1 MKQIAAVQAA
11 IEKACLKVNRCPS
24 EVKLL
29 AISKSVPVEVIH
41 KAYQAGLNLFGE
53 NRVQELTQKIPLLPA
68 EIKWHLV
75 GTLQRNKVK
84 QVIGRVD
91 LIHSVDRLSL
101 AREISKWAQK
111 SDITVKV
118 LLQVNIAGEKTKK
131 GFTVEEVRG
140 QLETLSNL
148 PNLQIKGLMTLAPW
162 VQDPEKVRPVFRELR
177 LLAQELASMGLANV
191 EMQELSMGMS
201 NDFPVAIEEGAT
213 IVRIGSRLFGVRN

>member
-118 LLQVNIAGEKTKK
+118 LLQVNMGEKLKRFYGRRST
-131 GFTVEEVRG
+131 R